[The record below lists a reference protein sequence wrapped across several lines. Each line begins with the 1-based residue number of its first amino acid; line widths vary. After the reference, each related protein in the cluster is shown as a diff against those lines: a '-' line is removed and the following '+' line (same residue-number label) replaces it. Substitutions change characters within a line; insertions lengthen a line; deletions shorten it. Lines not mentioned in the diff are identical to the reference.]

1 MHHRLILAGLAATGG
16 LLTTAFLQA
25 AVAVADTGADVVS
38 ATGADAFTIGSY
50 TFDPFTTPLLP
61 NGNPGAL
68 DQAAPYGIE
77 TEGFSAV
84 SPFSSAP
91 PLLTLGGATVDDLN
105 TGPQYFEVYSSSG
118 TNLGS
123 IDAGEDVTNLAGF
136 TNTQFTVSDVWPAS
150 GEADSAL
157 PTVGSV
163 YDSFNLGNGYDNVY
177 TAIPGAIGG
186 GDTVTDTL
194 VTPYGNV
201 NLDSLFGSIDA
212 AAPLQPGDAF
222 TGLVD
227 SAVAHDAFTIGGVT
241 LDPLLTDQFTGLP
254 AGGEGFDPVD
264 STAGA
269 APLLNIGGVSLSDPS
284 VAGDSTYAQDF
295 TVYDGTGSNASD
307 VGTIT
312 TGEDVTNLL
321 GLTNTELVVTGST
334 AASAD
339 TSSQAADLPATGTV
353 LDAFNLGNGYENVY
367 TATPDVT
374 AADGTVTPGTVTDT
388 LVTPYGDTNLDSLFG
403 SINDANPLQPGDAFT
418 GLEGGD
424 SSIGADAFSI
434 GDTTFDPMLT
444 DQVTGLP
451 SGAEGFDPVT
461 QTLGVPPLL
470 NLGGGVLSIPIPD
483 DPSIPLATQDFNVYD
498 GTGASATEVGSI
510 VGNEDVTNLLGLTDT
525 EFTVAS
531 VTGTSSDLPS
541 VGSVYD
547 VFNLG
552 NGIENVYTAIPG
564 ASGSADTVTDT
575 LVTPWGDL
583 NLDSLLGDI
592 DAASALNPGDAFTA
606 GLDAASAAATGIDP
620 LTFLAL

>member
-25 AVAVADTGADVVS
+25 AVAVADTPDVVS
-38 ATGADAFTIGSY
+38 ATGADAFTIGNY
-50 TFDPFTTPLLP
+50 TFDPFTVPPLA
-61 NGNPGAL
+61 GGASG
-68 DQAAPYGIE
+68 AEGGVPPSGVE
-77 TEGFSAV
+77 TEGFTPV
-84 SPFSSAP
+84 EPFSSAP
-91 PLLTLGGATVDDLN
+91 PLLTLGGGSVGGLN
-105 TGPQYFEVYSSSG
+105 SAPQYLEVYSSSG
-118 TNLGS
+118 SDLGS
-123 IDAGEDVTNLAGF
+123 IDAGETVTNLAGL
-136 TNTQFTVSDVWPAS
+136 TNTEFTVNDVFPVS

-201 NLDSLFGSIDA
+201 NLNSLFGSIDA

-222 TGLVD
+222 TGLAD
-227 SAVAHDAFTIGGVT
+227 SAVAKDAFTIGGYT
-241 LDPLLTDQFTGLP
+241 LDPVSDTGP
-254 AGGEGFDPVD
+254 TATEGFTPVD

-269 APLLNIGGVSLSDPS
+269 APLLNIGGLSLYDPS
-284 VAGDSTYAQDF
+284 VSGDSLDNQDF

-321 GLTNTELVVTGST
+321 GYTNTQLVVTGST
-334 AASAD
+334 AASGD

-367 TATPDVT
+367 TATPGVS
-374 AADGTVTPGTVTDT
+374 GTVTDT

-403 SINDANPLQPGDAFT
+403 SINAAGPLGPGAAFT

-434 GDTTFDPMLT
+434 GDTTFDPVLT
-444 DQVTGLP
+444 DQVTFLP
-451 SGAEGFDPVT
+451 SGGEGYDPVY
-461 QTLGVPPLL
+461 QVVGAPPLL
-470 NLGGGVLSIPIPD
+470 NLGGGILD
-483 DPSIPLATQDFNVYD
+483 EGTATYPLGVQDFNVYD
-498 GTGASATEVGSI
+498 GTGATATEVGNITTYDS
-510 VGNEDVTNLLGLTDT
+510 VTNLLGLTNT
-525 EFTVAS
+525 EFTVEAVTAAS
-531 VTGTSSDLPS
+531 GADPTDLPS

-552 NGIENVYTAIPG
+552 DGIENVYTAIPG
-564 ASGSADTVTDT
+564 VDGAPDTVTDS

-583 NLDSLLGDI
+583 NLDCLVAGI
-592 DAASALNPGDAFTA
+592 DGASALEPGAAFSA
-606 GLDAASAAATGIDP
+606 GLDTASAAATGIDP
-620 LTFLAL
+620 LAFLGL

>member
-25 AVAVADTGADVVS
+25 AVALADTADVVS
-38 ATGADAFTIGSY
+38 ATGADAFTIGNY
-50 TFDPFTTPLLP
+50 TFDPFTVPLLP
-61 NGNPGAL
+61 GGQPGAIDGL
-68 DQAAPYGIE
+68 APTGIE

-84 SPFSSAP
+84 DPFSSAP
-91 PLLTLGGATVDDLN
+91 PLLSLGGGTV
-105 TGPQYFEVYSSSG
+105 GPLSTAAQYFEVYSSSG
-118 TNLGS
+118 TDLGS
-123 IDAGEDVTNLAGF
+123 IDAGEDVTNLAGL
-136 TNTQFTVSDVWPAS
+136 TNTEFAVSDVFPAS
-150 GEADSAL
+150 GADAADL
-157 PTVGSV
+157 PAVGSV

-194 VTPYGNV
+194 VTPFGNV

-222 TGLVD
+222 TGLAD
-227 SAVAHDAFTIGGVT
+227 SAVAPDAFTIGGYT
-241 LDPLLTDQFTGLP
+241 LDPTLA
-254 AGGEGFDPVD
+254 AGGEGFDPVA

-269 APLLNIGGVSLSDPS
+269 APLLNIGGVSLSDPA
-284 VAGDSTYAQDF
+284 VAGDSIDTQGF

-321 GLTNTELVVTGST
+321 GYTNTELVVTGSI
-334 AASAD
+334 AASGD

-353 LDAFNLGNGYENVY
+353 LDAFNLGNGIENVY
-367 TATPDVT
+367 TAPPDVT

-403 SINDANPLQPGDAFT
+403 SINAADPLNLGAAFT

-461 QTLGVPPLL
+461 QTIGAPPLL
-470 NLGGGVLSIPIPD
+470 NLGGGVLQLPEFPVV
-483 DPSIPLATQDFNVYD
+483 LAPQDFNVYE
-498 GTGASATEVGSI
+498 GTGATATEVGNVTTSE
-510 VGNEDVTNLLGLTDT
+510 NVTNLLGLTNT
-525 EFTVAS
+525 EFTVDTVTAAS
-531 VTGTSSDLPS
+531 GANAADLPS

-552 NGIENVYTAIPG
+552 NGIENVYTAIAG
-564 ASGSADTVTDT
+564 ASGSADTVSDT

-583 NLDSLLGDI
+583 NLDSLVAGI
-592 DAASALNPGDAFTA
+592 DAASALDPGDAFTA

-620 LTFLAL
+620 LAFLGL